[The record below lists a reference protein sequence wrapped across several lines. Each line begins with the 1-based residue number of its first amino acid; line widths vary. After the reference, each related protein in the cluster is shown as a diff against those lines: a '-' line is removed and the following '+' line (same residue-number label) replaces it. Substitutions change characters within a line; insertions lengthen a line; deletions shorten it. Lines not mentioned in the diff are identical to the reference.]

1 MKRPGVPGIGAGLL
15 DPWAGGGGAGAGAGP
30 DPDRRRGPD
39 DLLLARRAL
48 AVLEGHADASD
59 AALAFGLKGDARRAP
74 NYYDALLSWHAARG
88 DWRGAAGTLERA
100 ARRIGEDLRPDT
112 PAARRLRA
120 DLLDAAAAALDCLP
134 AEDRFLSSW
143 LEEQVSSLLAAADPH
158 AAPVARK
165 RSIAEALLDG
175 PADPSTA
182 KALFATPMDL
192 RRAALLLRARA
203 SVAECCGPALAAA
216 SSSLSAPSAAVLLAR
231 ARRFDDAVALCRAF
245 DADLAPVVAQ
255 LAVAAVMERRSG
267 GGGGEAAAKMSLDG
281 DMLRPLDGAGAGVAE
296 RQLRLLLEAADGPRR
311 DFALHVRALDVYC
324 GMREAGEELPAWLL
338 DGFLKLDP
346 NQLVRRLLDYGCAA
360 EAAEAALQLLRQREM
375 HRGSAFV
382 SHDTMDRVL
391 LHEGVAPAARGELEA
406 LLRERF
412 AMARDA

>member
-1 MKRPGVPGIGAGLL
+1 MH
-15 DPWAGGGGAGAGAGP
+15 
-30 DPDRRRGPD
+30 
-39 DLLLARRAL
+39 RA
-48 AVLEGHADASD
+48 
-59 AALAFGLKGDARRAP
+59 
-74 NYYDALLSWHAARG
+74 
-88 DWRGAAGTLERA
+88 T
-100 ARRIGEDLRPDT
+100 
-112 PAARRLRA
+112 
-120 DLLDAAAAALDCLP
+120 
-134 AEDRFLSSW
+134 
-143 LEEQVSSLLAAADPH
+143 
-158 AAPVARK
+158 
-165 RSIAEALLDG
+165 
-175 PADPSTA
+175 
-182 KALFATPMDL
+182 KAT
-192 RRAALLLRARA
+192 ALLLRARA

-255 LAVAAVMERRSG
+255 LAVAAVMERRSGG

-360 EAAEAALQLLRQREM
+360 EAAEAALQLLRQRDM